1 MADRPERPALSKVYS
16 QRVTSP
22 GGAKPSIFMTAQAPL
37 SPPEP
42 TPREDAPVFALIPH
56 PEPTPGKNKSA
67 DSTAPKLFGSDA
79 QSQLELGDKFWSGV
93 GQPQSFPNAAQCYRV
108 AAQMGSSDAMVRL
121 AICLHQ
127 GLGEARNKPEAN
139 SWLEKAKGLGNWTAQ
154 VGSLTH
160 ICGGTGLTSAPELAS
175 YLHPDWPH
183 ICAGDWPHI
192 CAEITLCCI

>member
-37 SPPEP
+37 SLPEP
-42 TPREDAPVFALIPH
+42 NPREDDAPAYAPLPH

-67 DSTAPKLFGSDA
+67 DSTAPNLFGSDA
-79 QSQLELGDKFWSGV
+79 QAQLELGDKFWSGV
-93 GQPQSFPNAAQCYRV
+93 GQPQSFPNAARCYRV

-127 GLGEARNKPEAN
+127 GVGEARNKPEAN

-160 ICGGTGLTSAPELAS
+160 ICAADWPRICAGT
-175 YLHPDWPH
+175 WPH
-183 ICAGDWPHI
+183 ICAGDWPRI
-192 CAEITLCCI
+192 CADITPCCI